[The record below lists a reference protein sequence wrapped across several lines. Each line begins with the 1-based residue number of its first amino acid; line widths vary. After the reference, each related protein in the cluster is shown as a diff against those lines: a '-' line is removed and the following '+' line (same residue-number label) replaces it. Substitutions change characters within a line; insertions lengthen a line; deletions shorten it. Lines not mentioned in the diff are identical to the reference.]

1 MEEIEI
7 SDDSGDQAELGKRR
21 GLKREA
27 REWRSQHSR
36 QTESPSPIR
45 SILKTSPMYSPIKT
59 ASKNRGITIREELN
73 TLKNF
78 AKDPSLSEESPRR
91 KPGKLSLGKTQPLH
105 HIVDIAD
112 ILNVGAQLT
121 SRPRLRSP
129 GPSVLK
135 STSQAL
141 KHSEVIYSNI
151 KPTYVTRYPN
161 DISRSVCRHELSAA
175 DSHHKDP
182 FAEDRSLSAAFS
194 DNRRD
199 QIGKSPIK
207 RLISEKADIGANY
220 EEFRREID
228 LLKNNAYFPVTP
240 GRLQH
245 RNRSPAPQPLSR
257 QPREPDAPSKRSTSP
272 LSHLLSQSP
281 NQQEALFVPET
292 VDYSQ
297 SAATITAVQVE
308 DQLISTEPSDVR
320 ESAELLLE
328 ILKSFSLSFNL
339 DLREIVGTLSQ
350 IANDHGFANIDE
362 LRKRLVKKTA
372 LS

>member
-1 MEEIEI
+1 
-7 SDDSGDQAELGKRR
+7 
-21 GLKREA
+21 
-27 REWRSQHSR
+27 
-36 QTESPSPIR
+36 
-45 SILKTSPMYSPIKT
+45 MYSPIKT

-78 AKDPSLSEESPRR
+78 AKDPSLSEDSPRR
-91 KPGKLSLGKTQPLH
+91 RPDKHSLGKLQP
-105 HIVDIAD
+105 IREVVDIVD

-121 SRPRLRSP
+121 SRPRIHSP
-129 GPSVLK
+129 VPSVLK
-135 STSQAL
+135 STSQA
-141 KHSEVIYSNI
+141 KKQSEVIYSNI
-151 KPTYVTRYPN
+151 KPTYITRYPN

-175 DSHHKDP
+175 DSNHKDP
-182 FAEDRSLSAAFS
+182 FAEDNSPSLACS
-194 DNRRD
+194 DNRRE
-199 QIGKSPIK
+199 QMGKSPIK

-228 LLKNNAYFPVTP
+228 LLKSNAYFPVTP
-240 GRLQH
+240 GRVQQ
-245 RNRSPAPQPLSR
+245 RNRSPPPQPLSR
-257 QPREPDAPSKRSTSP
+257 QRREPDSLSKRSTSP
-272 LSHLLSQSP
+272 LSHLHSQSS

-297 SAATITAVQVE
+297 SAVSITAAQVE
-308 DQLISTEPSDVR
+308 DRLISTDPSDVR

-339 DLREIVGTLSQ
+339 DLREIVGLLAQ

-372 LS
+372 MS